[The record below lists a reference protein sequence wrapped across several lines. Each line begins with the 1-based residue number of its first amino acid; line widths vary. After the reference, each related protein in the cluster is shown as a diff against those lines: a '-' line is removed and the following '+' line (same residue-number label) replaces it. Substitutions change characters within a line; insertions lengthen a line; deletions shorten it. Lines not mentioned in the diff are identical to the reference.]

1 MTLPRDEKPF
11 LVLRTTSRV
20 LRDPVGYY
28 GEAVGRLG
36 PIYRTRAMNG
46 ELVVVANQALAR
58 EVFALPPEATGPF
71 AVDAIRGLLGM
82 GSVFC
87 MGGARHA
94 RERRMLTPAFHGP
107 RMEAFGEAIRDVV
120 QRVVD
125 GWVDGQEVVAAEA
138 LVPITFEIIVR
149 VVFGVDDPA
158 RIASFLDLTQEMV
171 AAASPALLFFPATQV
186 RFLGLT
192 PFDRLLATRK
202 KVDAALQFEID
213 ERRRTG
219 VRGHDVLSLLIDAT
233 WEDGE
238 RVPDAHVRD
247 ELVTLLFAGHETTS
261 IAVAWTLYELA
272 RRPDVV
278 DRLRAELATTD
289 GSLQALARLPLLDAV
304 WQETLRLHPPLSDV
318 LREVLQPVT
327 IGGHR
332 VEAGENLVVASC
344 WMAMDPAVF
353 PEPTSWNPDRWLEA
367 KPPPFQVLPFGG
379 GNRRCLG
386 AALANFE
393 AQIAIA
399 TVVAAMDLT
408 SLREEDAVRRNATMG
423 PKHGVRLRVQR
434 RAEA

>member
-46 ELVVVANQALAR
+46 ELVVVANHALAR

-71 AVDAIRGLLGM
+71 AVDALRGLLGM

-107 RMEAFGEAIRDVV
+107 RMEAFGEAIRAVV
-120 QRVVD
+120 HRVLE
-125 GWVDGQEVVAAEA
+125 GWSDGQTVEAAEA
-138 LVPITFEIIVR
+138 VVPITFEIIVR
-149 VVFGVDDPA
+149 VVFGVDDPE
-158 RIASFLDLTQEMV
+158 RIASFLALTQRMV

-192 PFDRLLATRK
+192 PFDRLLAVRK
-202 KVDAALQFEID
+202 QVDEALQFEID
-213 ERRRTG
+213 ERRRSG
-219 VRGHDVLSLLIDAT
+219 ARGNDVLSLLMDAT

-238 RVPDAHVRD
+238 RVPDDHVRD
-247 ELVTLLFAGHETTS
+247 ELITLLFAGHETTS
-261 IAVAWTLYELA
+261 IAVAWALYELA
-272 RRPDVV
+272 RHPDALET
-278 DRLRAELATTD
+278 LRAELATTD
-289 GSLQALARLPLLDAV
+289 GSLQALARLPYLDAV
-304 WQETLRLHPPLSDV
+304 WQETLRLHPPLSDI

-327 IGGHR
+327 VGGHR
-332 VEAGENLVVASC
+332 VEAGENLVVATC
-344 WMAMDPAVF
+344 WMAMDPEVF
-353 PEPTSWNPDRWLEA
+353 PAPEAWDPTRWLGT

-386 AALANFE
+386 AALATFE

-399 TVVAAMDLT
+399 TFVTALDFT
-408 SLREEDAVRRNATMG
+408 SLREEEAVRRNATMG
-423 PKHGVRLRVQR
+423 PKHGVRLAVSR